1 MRLEYNHRESQPG
14 ESSTTAAYATAGK
27 KAKKASMVLA
37 VSDLDKAAR
46 IR

>member
-1 MRLEYNHRESQPG
+1 MRLEYYHRESQPG
-14 ESSTTAAYATAGK
+14 GSSTTAAYATAGK
-27 KAKKASMVLA
+27 KASIVPA